1 MGDCLVFPQYPV
13 MLTIT
18 GFVVVEDTVL
28 VIEPDSSRSKQV
40 VAELIA
46 AGYDALVVSH
56 VDEAIRQLYQAAPDA
71 VILSDRLSVADFDRL
86 SDAISTVTNLPL
98 IELSE
103 GASLD
108 SVSRRLTSSTG
119 LEDLTESLQQALQE
133 GTPRKSGHTTGT
145 EAGSFEE
152 TEAGT
157 RTD

>member
-1 MGDCLVFPQYPV
+1 MEY
-13 MLTIT
+13 
-18 GFVVVEDTVL
+18 TVL
-28 VIEPDSSRSKQV
+28 VIEPDSSRSKQI
-40 VAELIA
+40 VAELIT

-56 VDEAIRQLYQAAPDA
+56 VDEAMRQLYRAAPDA

-119 LEDLTESLQQALQE
+119 VSSLLNVLAEALNH
-133 GTPRKSGHTTGT
+133 SIAANSS
-145 EAGSFEE
+145 EAIGICS
-152 TEAGT
+152 
-157 RTD
+157 